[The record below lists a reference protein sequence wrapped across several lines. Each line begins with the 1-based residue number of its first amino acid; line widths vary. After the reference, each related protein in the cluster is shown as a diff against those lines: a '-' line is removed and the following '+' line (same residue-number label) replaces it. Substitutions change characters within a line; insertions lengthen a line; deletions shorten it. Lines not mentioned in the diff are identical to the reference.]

1 MLISQDRDIH
11 NFQQMSLVGLI
22 NTNAN
27 TILSQIRAKYYIVG
41 L

>member
-1 MLISQDRDIH
+1 MSQNRQIH
-11 NFQQMSLVGLI
+11 NYQQISLVGLI

-27 TILSQIRAKYYIVG
+27 TILSQIFAKYYIVD